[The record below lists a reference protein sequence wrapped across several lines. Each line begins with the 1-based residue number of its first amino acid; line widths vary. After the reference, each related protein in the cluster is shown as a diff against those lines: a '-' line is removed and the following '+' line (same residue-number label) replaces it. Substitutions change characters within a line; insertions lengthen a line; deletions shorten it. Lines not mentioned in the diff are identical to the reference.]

1 MSPRSSFAT
10 TIASSTLM
18 TLAGRWRPC
27 GSYAA
32 MTAPLSMSAS
42 NHDAAV
48 MPLGGCAWFG
58 GRIRPHSPSRSPPI
72 GFSGT
77 SSGIGAF

>member
-1 MSPRSSFAT
+1 
-10 TIASSTLM
+10 M

-42 NHDAAV
+42 SHEAAV
-48 MPLGGCAWFG
+48 MPLGGWPEFG
-58 GRIRPHSPSRSPPI
+58 GRIRPHSPSRSPPM

-77 SSGIGAF
+77 SSAAGAF